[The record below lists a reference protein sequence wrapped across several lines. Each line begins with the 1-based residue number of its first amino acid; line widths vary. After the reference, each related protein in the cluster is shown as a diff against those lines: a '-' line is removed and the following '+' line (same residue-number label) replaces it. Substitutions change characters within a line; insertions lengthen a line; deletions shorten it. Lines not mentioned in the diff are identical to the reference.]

1 MERVAVVYQSLHPE
15 AEPLARRC
23 VAYLDGRGFAAT
35 LLSSW
40 DVGPALQADGWRL
53 VITFGGDGTIL
64 RVARWVAR
72 AEVPIVGVKLGRLG
86 FLSELH
92 PEQLF
97 DGLDP
102 YLQGDYWLDTRTM
115 LRATTVPAPSPAR
128 ALPVDL
134 AMASTSPPPAA
145 DDLLALNDVVISRS
159 AAGRGL
165 HATVEVDGQ
174 ELAQYTADGVIVAT
188 ATGSTAYS
196 YAAGGPLLAPEL
208 PNLVVTAI
216 CPHLHGLRSLVLPPD
231 LAVTIRVSTL
241 TPATLVCD
249 GHVDVPLHD
258 GQAATVRVAA
268 EQTRFAR
275 RGARAAFYRALIDK
289 LR

>member
-1 MERVAVVYQSLHPE
+1 MERVAVVYQSRHPE

-23 VAYLDGRGFAAT
+23 AGYLDGRGFAAA

-40 DVGPALQADGWRL
+40 DVGPALRADGWRL

-92 PEQLF
+92 PAQLF

-115 LRATTVPAPSPAR
+115 LRATPEGAASAPGS
-128 ALPVDL
+128 DE
-134 AMASTSPPPAA
+134 
-145 DDLLALNDVVISRS
+145 LLALNDVVISRG

-165 HATVEVDGQ
+165 HATVELDGQ
-174 ELAQYTADGVIVAT
+174 ALAQYTADGVIVAT

-196 YAAGGPLLAPEL
+196 FAAGGPVLAPEL

-231 LAVTIRVSTL
+231 VAVTIRVGTA
-241 TPATLVCD
+241 TPARLVCD
-249 GHVDVPLHD
+249 GHVDVPLQD

-275 RGARAAFYRALIDK
+275 RGSRAAFYRALVDK